1 MKTEL
6 KNHFENI
13 RQLIRQGRAKALQ
26 AAYAEQLKV
35 YWNVGAYVHQKLD
48 AANWGVK
55 VVDTLANWLKEN
67 EPGLKGFDRRTLYRM
82 QDFYLTWHSV
92 DWTTLKESGNIIVGS
107 VNPQLH
113 STENQSVEIVGL
125 SIPQLAEMPPI
136 LGKLSW
142 SQHLE
147 LLKRSSALEEKV
159 FYLLLAIKEGYTVE
173 DLKRQIKSSLYERQK
188 MSSQRIVASRHPGAD
203 KIPSIFRDKYIFE
216 FLDLPEPHNESDFQK
231 SLISRLKQFI
241 LELGKDFIFTGE
253 EYHLQV
259 GKRDFYIDLLF
270 FHRELQCLVAFELKV
285 QDFEPEHIGKLNF
298 YLEALD
304 RDVKKAHENPSIG
317 VLLCKSKENEVVEY
331 ALNRNISPALV
342 ADYETKMID
351 KELLQR
357 MLHEW
362 AETINE
368 ISKEKK
374 YFQTQRIVSTNSC
387 AVETFVE
394 IFNLSNVFSALYLQR
409 SSFVMK

>member
-1 MKTEL
+1 MEL
-6 KNHFENI
+6 QNHFENI
-13 RQLIRQGRAKALQ
+13 RQIIRQGRAKALQ
-26 AAYAEQLKV
+26 AAYTEQLKV
-35 YWNVGAYVHQKLD
+35 YWNIGAYVHQKLD
-48 AANWGVK
+48 EASWGGK
-55 VVDTLANWLKEN
+55 VVDSLANWLKEN
-67 EPGLKGFDRRTLYRM
+67 EPGLKGFDKRTLYRM
-82 QDFYLTWHSV
+82 QDFYLTWYNM
-92 DWTTLKESGNIIVGS
+92 DWAALKDNGTVIGRSAT
-107 VNPQLH
+107 PQLH
-113 STENQSVEIVGL
+113 NSENQSLEIVGL
-125 SIPQLAEMPPI
+125 SIPQLVEMPSI

-147 LLKRSSALEEKV
+147 LLKRSSTLEEKV
-159 FYLLLAIKEGYTVE
+159 FYLFLSIREGYTVE
-173 DLKRQIKSSLYERQK
+173 DLKRQIKTSLYERQK
-188 MSSQRIVASRHPGAD
+188 MSSQRIVANQHPAAE

-231 SLISRLKQFI
+231 ALISRLKQFI
-241 LELGKDFIFTGE
+241 LELGRDFIFMGE

-270 FHRELQCLVAFELKV
+270 FHRELQCLVGFELKV
-285 QDFEPEHIGKLNF
+285 QEFEPEHIGKLNF

-304 RDVKKAHENPSIG
+304 RDVKKPHENPSIG

-362 AETINE
+362 SESIN
-368 ISKEKK
+368 
-374 YFQTQRIVSTNSC
+374 NSD
-387 AVETFVE
+387 
-394 IFNLSNVFSALYLQR
+394 
-409 SSFVMK
+409 